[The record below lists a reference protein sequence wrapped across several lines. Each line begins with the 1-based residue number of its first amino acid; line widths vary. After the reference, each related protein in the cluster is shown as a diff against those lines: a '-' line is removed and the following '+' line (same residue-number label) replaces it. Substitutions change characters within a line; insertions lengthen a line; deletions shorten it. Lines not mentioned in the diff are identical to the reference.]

1 MDETMAKVDIENYTS
16 DDLTSEELSS
26 LIEAKKS
33 FKIVAVKNIGFVV
46 SNIESAIEKRGLSCR
61 VYSEFRSVA
70 MGAVA
75 IPTPVTVL
83 GGLAAM
89 VGTAAHNLATFSPDY
104 EIGKNKIKNTVTVI
118 YKKV

>member
-1 MDETMAKVDIENYTS
+1 MAKLDIENYTS
-16 DDLTSEELSS
+16 DDLTSEKLSS
-26 LIEAKKS
+26 LIETKKS
-33 FKIVAVKNIGFVV
+33 FKIVAVKDIGFMV
-46 SNIESAIEKRGLSCR
+46 NKIEGAIEKRDLSCR

-83 GGLAAM
+83 GGLAAI
-89 VGTAAHNLATFSPDY
+89 VGTAAHNLATFNPDY

-118 YKKV
+118 YQKA

>member
-1 MDETMAKVDIENYTS
+1 MAGVDIENYTS
-16 DDLTSEELSS
+16 DEMTSETLSN
-26 LIEAKKS
+26 LIARRKS
-33 FKIVAVKNIGFVV
+33 FKIVAVKDIGFMV
-46 SNIESAIEKRGLSCR
+46 NKIEGAIEKQDLSCR

-75 IPTPVTVL
+75 IPTPVTVF

-89 VGTAAHNLATFSPDY
+89 VGTAAHNLVTFNPDY
-104 EIGKNKIKNTVTVI
+104 EIGKNKLKGTLTVI

>member
-1 MDETMAKVDIENYTS
+1 MSKVDIENYTS
-16 DDLTSEELSS
+16 DEMTSEKLNS
-26 LIEAKKS
+26 LIENKKS
-33 FKIVAVKNIGFVV
+33 FKVVAVKDIGFIV
-46 SNIESAIEKRGLSCR
+46 NKIEGAIEKRDLTCR

-75 IPTPVTVL
+75 IPTPVTLL

-89 VGTAAHNLATFSPDY
+89 VGTAAHNIATFNPDY

-118 YKKV
+118 YQKDY